1 MRRLQHS
8 FLIAA
13 RPAHPD
19 PDPVSELHIRP
30 SLLQNCLLQWVS
42 AKKKRFFT
50 PKNKKSQ
57 KNSPA
62 GEHKGTVLLCSEEF
76 TMIEDECIIVQTRH

>member
-13 RPAHPD
+13 RPAHID
-19 PDPVSELHIRP
+19 PDPVSEFHIRP

-57 KNSPA
+57 KKILQQGNTR
-62 GEHKGTVLLCSEEF
+62 GRCFCVLKGL
-76 TMIEDECIIVQTRH
+76 Q